1 MASQERNR
9 PSLYPNIDNS
19 NPNSSSSFSSN
30 PNPNPNSQSSSSMY
44 PKVEMDDLVDN
55 LFPDDYRNVDSR
67 PPSAPVEVAP
77 VEETLI
83 SIPGAIVHLIDKKYS
98 VELAIGEFS
107 LVRIRQG
114 ENVIAFLARVNDELQ
129 WPLIK
134 EEAIV
139 KVDESHYFFSISDPN
154 SKDVDDV
161 LNYGLSFASKGQE
174 GVLRELDRVFE
185 GLGNFTV
192 QCVSEKSRG
201 EVVGVEMAREMTP
214 EDMVVDA
221 AKREAMERSC
231 GAYWTTLAPNVEEY
245 STTTAKLIAS
255 GSAQLIKGI
264 LWCGDVTVDRL
275 KWGHEVLRK
284 RLDPVEKREVDKKTL
299 KRIQRAKSMT
309 KMTKKVATGVLSGV
323 VKVSGF
329 FVGSLANSK
338 AGRKFFS
345 LLPGEM
351 VLASLDGFN
360 RICEAVEVAGK
371 EVMSTTST
379 VTTGLVTHK
388 YGEDAGKAT
397 HEGLGAAGHA
407 IGTAWTVFKIRKAL
421 NPKSSLKP
429 TSLAKS
435 AVKAA
440 AADYKTQ
447 KSKK

>member
-1 MASQERNR
+1 MSSQHR
-9 PSLYPNIDNS
+9 PNLYPTLD
-19 NPNSSSSFSSN
+19 N
-30 PNPNPNSQSSSSMY
+30 PNPNPNPDSSSSSSSSMY
-44 PKVEMDDLVDN
+44 PKVEMEDLVGN
-55 LFPDDYRNVDSR
+55 LFPDDYRTVA
-67 PPSAPVEVAP
+67 SAPP
-77 VEETLI
+77 QVEEKVVEEAVIT
-83 SIPGAIVHLIDKKYS
+83 IPGAVVHLIDKKYS

-107 LVRIRQG
+107 VIRIRQG
-114 ENVIAFLARVNDELQ
+114 ENVIAYLARVSDELQ
-129 WPLIK
+129 WPLLK
-134 EEAIV
+134 DEAIV
-139 KVDESHYFFSISDPN
+139 KVDDSHYFFSISCSS
-154 SKDVDDV
+154 SKEEGDEEV

-185 GLGNFTV
+185 DLGNFTV
-192 QCVSEKSRG
+192 QCVSERSRG
-201 EVVGVEMAREMTP
+201 EVVGVAVAREMTP
-214 EDMVVDA
+214 EEIAGDEV
-221 AKREAMERSC
+221 KRETMERSC

-245 STTTAKLIAS
+245 STRTAKLVAS

-275 KWGHEVLRK
+275 KWGQEVLRR

-329 FVGSLANSK
+329 FVGSVANSK

-345 LLPGEM
+345 LLPGEL

-360 RICEAVEVAGK
+360 RICDAVEVAGK

-407 IGTAWTVFKIRKAL
+407 IGTAWTVFKISKAL
-421 NPKSSLKP
+421 NPKSALRPS
-429 TSLAKS
+429 SFAKS

>member
-1 MASQERNR
+1 MASKDQQR

-19 NPNSSSSFSSN
+19 NPNSSSPFISN
-30 PNPNPNSQSSSSMY
+30 PNPNPQSSTMY
-44 PKVEMDDLVDN
+44 PSIDLVEN
-55 LFPDDYRNVDSR
+55 LFPDNYKGT
-67 PPSAPVEVAP
+67 PSAPPDVVS

-107 LVRIRQG
+107 IVQLRHGDNIV
-114 ENVIAFLARVNDELQ
+114 AFMARVSDELQ
-129 WPLIK
+129 WPLVK

-139 KVDESHYFFSISDPN
+139 KVDDSHYFFSISDP
-154 SKDVDDV
+154 SCAGKGVDEEDA

-174 GVLRELDRVFE
+174 RLLRELDRVFE

-192 QCVSEKSRG
+192 QSVSKKSKG
-201 EVVGVEMAREMTP
+201 EVVGVEVAREMTP
-214 EDMVVDA
+214 EDIKVDEV
-221 AKREAMERSC
+221 KREAMERNC

-245 STTTAKLIAS
+245 SSSTAKMIAS

-264 LWCGDVTVDRL
+264 LWCGDVTADRM
-275 KWGHEVLRK
+275 KWGQEVLRK
-284 RLDPVEKREVDKKTL
+284 RIDPVEKREIDKNTL
-299 KRIQRAKSMT
+299 KRLKRAKAMT
-309 KMTKKVATGVLSGV
+309 KMTKSVATGVLTGV

-329 FVGSLANSK
+329 FMSSVTNSK
-338 AGRKFFS
+338 AGKKFFS

-360 RICEAVEVAGK
+360 RICDAVEIAGK
-371 EVMSTTST
+371 EVMATTST

-388 YGEDAGKAT
+388 YGEEAGKAT
-397 HEGLGAAGHA
+397 HVGLGAAGHA

-421 NPKSSLKP
+421 NPKNAVKP
-429 TSLAKS
+429 TSFAKS

-440 AADYKTQ
+440 AAEYKTQ